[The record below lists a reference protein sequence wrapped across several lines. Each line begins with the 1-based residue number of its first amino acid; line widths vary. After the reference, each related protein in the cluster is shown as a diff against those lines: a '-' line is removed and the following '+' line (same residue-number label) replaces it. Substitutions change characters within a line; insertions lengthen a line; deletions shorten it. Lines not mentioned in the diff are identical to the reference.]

1 MHHKNLILNK
11 KRHMKKI
18 TCYASSSFLKQAAKL
33 VVLLFFSLVTT
44 STFAQ
49 TGNKKISGKIVNQ
62 TSEPLVGAIVR
73 IKGNTKG
80 VITNTQGQ
88 FSIQTPND
96 KSTLQISM
104 IGYKDLEVNLNGKTE
119 IAITMLESS
128 SNLSEVV
135 VVGYGTQKK
144 ETLTGAV
151 TNIKSKDINTTKS
164 TSVVS
169 NIQGKIPGVL
179 IRQQTA
185 EPGTFNSMVNIR
197 GFGSPLLV
205 IDGVARDGMS
215 DLERLNPEDIESISV
230 LKDAAA
236 AIYGMNADNGVLI
249 VTTKKG
255 AKGQAKFSFNSFYG
269 TKQPTSMLKN
279 IDAYSY
285 RLIKNEMQLN
295 TGLAPTFSDIELAK
309 WKDGALPGYKDY
321 NWFNNTL
328 RDFTGQQT
336 HTLSASGGNDLVTFY
351 SSLGLMEDN
360 GILTSDIQKY
370 KKYTFRN
377 NVTFKLSNNLKAT
390 VSVAGKVDNNTSP
403 QGSYFWFFKPLI
415 IADRGYTPFTPA
427 DPTHISRVPPEW
439 TNPYALANESVSGYD
454 KWSNIQY
461 QTSVNITYDVPYLK
475 GLQLGVLGVYDG
487 NVYNYS
493 NLQRMY
499 YQYDFVTNVPTVNK
513 SNLYKNSVSQFAR
526 KDLQLQANYKNT
538 FNTYHHVG
546 ATMVYELRGLR
557 NDFIQAQRQY
567 DDVYTHDIID
577 QGSLTNL
584 NNAGNRSIQNYL
596 SLLGRFNYDYKSKYL
611 LELAF
616 RNDGSYRYSPNNRWA
631 MFPSASAGWRISEEP
646 FIKKNIPAISNLKV
660 RASYGLM
667 GSDAGNAFEYYSGYK
682 FGAIDGGYILN
693 SGVLTMGMVPPG
705 VINENLTWVKTK
717 TANIGVDLELWDG
730 KLGITTDVF
739 QKNRDGLLAT
749 RIQSVPNT
757 FGASFPQ
764 ENINTDLV
772 RGIELMITHKG
783 KLGSV
788 NYNLSANA
796 TYSRKYLIYN
806 ERAPYAST
814 MQIWKDAWG
823 NNRYLG
829 REWGYIYSGQYT
841 NISQYQTAP
850 LLGGANGNSKNL
862 PGSYK
867 ITDVNGDGIIDGN
880 DQLPEFWSGQ
890 YQGYA
895 GNPPLQFGMTINAD
909 WKGFDINILLQGA
922 ALFSIYNAPND
933 VWGYGTYPN
942 LWEKYLDR
950 WHTETPGANP
960 YDPATKWLPGQ
971 FPALRSN
978 FVGTTDGL
986 ITDRWRLDAKYLR
999 IKSVELGYTL
1009 PKNLLKK
1016 SKFDSIRVYVNGFN
1030 LYTFANEL
1038 AKGLDPEREEGSY
1051 TADLTYPLM
1060 RSFNL
1065 GINLN
1070 F

>member
-1 MHHKNLILNK
+1 
-11 KRHMKKI
+11 MKKI
-18 TCYASSSFLKQAAKL
+18 TCNASSSFLKQAAKL
-33 VVLLFFSLVTT
+33 IVLLFFSLI
-44 STFAQ
+44 SNITFAQ

-62 TSEPLVGAIVR
+62 ASEPLVGAIVR

-80 VITNTQGQ
+80 VITNQQGQ
-88 FSIQTPND
+88 FSIQTLND
-96 KSTLQISM
+96 KSALQISM
-104 IGYKDLEVNLNGKTE
+104 IGYKDIEVSLNGKNDLT
-119 IAITMLESS
+119 ITMLESS

-144 ETLTGAV
+144 ETLTGSV

-185 EPGTFNSMVNIR
+185 EPGTFNSMVSIR

-255 AKGQAKFSFNSFYG
+255 TKGQAKFSFNSFYG

-309 WKDGALPGYKDY
+309 WKDGVLPGYKDY
-321 NWFNNTL
+321 NWFSNTL

-336 HTLSASGGNDLVTFY
+336 HNISASGGNDLVTFY

-360 GILTSDIQKY
+360 GILKSDIQKY

-454 KWSNIQY
+454 KWSNVQY
-461 QTSVNITYDVPYLK
+461 QTSVNVTYDVPYLK
-475 GLQLGVLGVYDG
+475 GLQLGILGVYDG

-499 YQYDFVTNVPTVNK
+499 YQYDFVTDVPTVNK

-546 ATMVYELRGLR
+546 ATIVYELRGLR
-557 NDFIQAQRQY
+557 NDYIQAQRQY

-646 FIKKNIPAISNLKV
+646 FIKRNIPSITNLKI

-682 FGAIDGGYILN
+682 FGAIDGGYVLN

-772 RGIELMITHKG
+772 RGIELIVSHKG
-783 KLGSV
+783 KLGAV

-841 NISQYQTAP
+841 NITQYQTAP

-880 DQLPEFWSGQ
+880 DQLPVFWSGQ

-909 WKGFDINILLQGA
+909 WKGFDINVLLQGA

-950 WHTETPGANP
+950 WHTEIPGANP

-1016 SKFDSIRVYVNGFN
+1016 SKFDSIRIYVNGFN